1 MRTTKLVWVL
11 ATAIAVLLGAGMLQ
25 YARLGSTT
33 PAGLPT
39 THLQPAT
46 NIPTTAPPATVP
58 SGPALPSAP
67 EPSAAVGPTG
77 PTSAIPATPMP
88 APATAPASSAA
99 GAGAAPATLTYV
111 VQPGDTLWGLAAA
124 HLGSPL
130 RWYELY
136 NLNEDRAEPGGGA
149 LVNPN
154 LIYPGWTLE
163 FPAGATGLPDTS
175 AAGAPSSSGG
185 VAP

>member
-11 ATAIAVLLGAGMLQ
+11 ATAIAVLLGAGMVQ
-25 YARLGSTT
+25 YARIGSTT
-33 PAGLPT
+33 PGDSPT
-39 THLQPAT
+39 AQLQPAT
-46 NIPTTAPPATVP
+46 NIRTADPPATVP
-58 SGPALPSAP
+58 RVPAIPSAP
-67 EPSAAVGPTG
+67 EPSVAVGPTD
-77 PTSAIPATPMP
+77 PTSVVPATPMP
-88 APATAPASSAA
+88 APATPPGPSLAR
-99 GAGAAPATLTYV
+99 AAPATVTYV
-111 VQPGDTLWGLAAA
+111 VQPGDDLWDLAAA

-136 NLNEDRAEPGGGA
+136 NLNQDRAEPGGGV

-163 FPAGATGLPDTS
+163 FPAGAIGLADTS

>member
-11 ATAIAVLLGAGMLQ
+11 ATAIAVLLGAGMAQ
-25 YARLGSTT
+25 YARIGSTT
-33 PAGLPT
+33 PAGSPT
-39 THLQPAT
+39 VHLQATT
-46 NIPTTAPPATVP
+46 NIPTADPPATVP
-58 SGPALPSAP
+58 KGAAVPSAP
-67 EPSAAVGPTG
+67 EPSAAVGPTD
-77 PTSAIPATPMP
+77 PTSVVPATPMP
-88 APATAPASSAA
+88 APATQVAPSLAA
-99 GAGAAPATLTYV
+99 ADPATLTYV
-111 VQPGDTLWGLAAA
+111 VQPGDNLWDLAAA

-136 NLNEDRAEPGGGA
+136 NLNQDRAEPGGGV

-163 FPAGATGLPDTS
+163 FPAGAIGLADTS

>member
-11 ATAIAVLLGAGMLQ
+11 ATAIAVLLGAGMVQ
-25 YARLGSTT
+25 YARIGSTT
-33 PAGLPT
+33 PAGSPT
-39 THLQPAT
+39 VHLQPAS
-46 NIPTTAPPATVP
+46 NIPTADPPATVP
-58 SGPALPSAP
+58 TRPAIPSVP
-67 EPSAAVGPTG
+67 EPSAAVGPTD
-77 PTSAIPATPMP
+77 PSFVPAIPMP
-88 APATAPASSAA
+88 APTAPPASSLAA
-99 GAGAAPATLTYV
+99 AAPGTLTYV
-111 VQPGDTLWGLAAA
+111 VQPGDNLWDLAAA

-136 NLNEDRAEPGGGA
+136 SLNQDRTEPGGEA

-163 FPAGATGLPDTS
+163 FPAGTTGLAGTS

-185 VAP
+185 VTP

>member
-11 ATAIAVLLGAGMLQ
+11 ATAIAVLLGAGMVQ
-25 YARLGSTT
+25 YARIGSTT
-33 PAGLPT
+33 QAGSPT
-39 THLQPAT
+39 IHLQTAS
-46 NIPTTAPPATVP
+46 NIPTADPPATVP
-58 SGPALPSAP
+58 TGPAVPSAP
-67 EPSAAVGPTG
+67 EPSAAVGPTD
-77 PTSAIPATPMP
+77 PTSVVPATPMP
-88 APATAPASSAA
+88 APATPPASSLAA
-99 GAGAAPATLTYV
+99 AAPATLTYV
-111 VQPGDTLWGLAAA
+111 VQPGDNLWDLAAT

-136 NLNEDRAEPGGGA
+136 NLNQDRVQPGGGA

-163 FPAGATGLPDTS
+163 FPAGATGLAETS